1 MTSTEL
7 QKDAP
12 ESSSLGARLDTL
24 EREISSLR
32 GKLSETELQEKL
44 TIIVFSDE
52 MDKAMVALNLATGGA
67 AMGMEVNLFFT
78 FWGTSI
84 LKKKG
89 PQSGGKLFLQKM
101 FGFMLPKGPEKLPLS
116 KMNFAGMGPVMMKSL
131 MKKFNTPSLPDL
143 LQLAQECGVNF
154 YICQMSMELMG
165 IKEDEL
171 MEIEGLS
178 YVGVASFLEMADRGK
193 FTLLV

>member
-1 MTSTEL
+1 MRPTEFR
-7 QKDAP
+7 KDAS
-12 ESSSLGARLDTL
+12 EDSGLDVRLEAL
-24 EREISSLR
+24 EQEISSIRVKLR
-32 GKLSETELQEKL
+32 ESEVQDKL

-52 MDKAMVALNLATGGA
+52 IDKAMVALNLATGSV

-84 LKKKG
+84 LKKRG
-89 PQSGGKLFLQKM
+89 RQSGGKLFLQKM

-116 KMNFAGMGPVMMKSL
+116 RMNFAGMGPVMMKSL
-131 MKKFNTPSLPDL
+131 MKKFNMPSLSDL
-143 LQLAQECGVNF
+143 LQLARECGVNF
-154 YICQMSMELMG
+154 YICQMSMELLG
-165 IKEDEL
+165 IHEDEL

-178 YVGVASFLEMADRGK
+178 YVGVASFFEMADKGK

>member
-1 MTSTEL
+1 MTPAEF
-7 QKDAP
+7 QKNAL
-12 ESSSLGARLDTL
+12 EGSILATRLDTL
-24 EREISSLR
+24 EQEISSIR
-32 GKLSETELQEKL
+32 EKLSDTELQEKL

-84 LKKKG
+84 LKKRG
-89 PQSGGKLFLQKM
+89 RQSGGKLFLQKM

-171 MEIEGLS
+171 MAIEGLN

>member
-1 MTSTEL
+1 MTSTEF
-7 QKDAP
+7 QKDIP
-12 ESSSLGARLDTL
+12 EDSSLGARLDTL
-24 EREISSLR
+24 EREISSL
-32 GKLSETELQEKL
+32 GKRLSETELQEKL

-143 LQLAQECGVNF
+143 LQLAEECGVNF